1 VVTSITATDKD
12 EVDVGKLRYHVVE
25 GNEDEVF
32 DMEEKTGVIS
42 VKIVPD
48 RERSPA
54 YVLRVVAID
63 AANNTGWANVHI
75 QILDEN
81 DWTPTFLN
89 ETFLLNVTEGPTS
102 IGIIFFRKLVTIERH
117 EIFIY
122 FKGTR
127 MRLPVVD
134 YDDGINRQMEVYIVD
149 GNSNGEFR
157 LDVDEG
163 GPLLTI
169 VSELD
174 REKYN
179 VQEAALHLLFVAA
192 KDKGS
197 PPRLGKAMVFNEFLL
212 IKINFNSN

>member
-1 VVTSITATDKD
+1 
-12 EVDVGKLRYHVVE
+12 
-25 GNEDEVF
+25 
-32 DMEEKTGVIS
+32 
-42 VKIVPD
+42 
-48 RERSPA
+48 
-54 YVLRVVAID
+54 
-63 AANNTGWANVHI
+63 
-75 QILDEN
+75 
-81 DWTPTFLN
+81 
-89 ETFLLNVTEGPTS
+89 
-102 IGIIFFRKLVTIERH
+102 
-117 EIFIY
+117 
-122 FKGTR
+122 

-197 PPRLGKAMVFNEFLL
+197 PPRLGKAMVRVLF
-212 IKINFNSN
+212 I